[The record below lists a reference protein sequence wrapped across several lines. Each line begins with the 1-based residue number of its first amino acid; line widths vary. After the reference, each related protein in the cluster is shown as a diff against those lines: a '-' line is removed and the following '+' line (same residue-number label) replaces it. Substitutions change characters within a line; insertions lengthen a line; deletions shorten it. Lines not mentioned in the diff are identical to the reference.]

1 MGIMVTKDNQD
12 RDELSRRINADLRE
26 KMNRTSKMT
35 KDEKDPDFVEDS
47 DYTKDLK
54 KTGKYGWVFVFL
66 IFAVLLGLIIFGV
79 AFAKK

>member
-26 KMNRTSKMT
+26 KMNRTSKTT

>member
-26 KMNRTSKMT
+26 KMNRTSKTT
-35 KDEKDPDFVEDS
+35 KDETDPDFVEDS